1 MKKIQ
6 IPKWPIFLITI
17 IFVNSFSLI
26 CTHQRVV
33 QISSYSVLA
42 RVGKPVHQS
51 IQKLTIIDPNTPK
64 DPFLL
69 LIYFELT
76 WTQHE
81 ALCPAGCLSVDFS

>member
-26 CTHQRVV
+26 CTHQRGV

-42 RVGKPVHQS
+42 QVGKPIPQS
-51 IQKLTIIDPNTPK
+51 IQKLTVIGPNTPL

-69 LIYFELT
+69 SIYFELT
-76 WTQHE
+76 WSNTKLFIPLG
-81 ALCPAGCLSVDFS
+81 A